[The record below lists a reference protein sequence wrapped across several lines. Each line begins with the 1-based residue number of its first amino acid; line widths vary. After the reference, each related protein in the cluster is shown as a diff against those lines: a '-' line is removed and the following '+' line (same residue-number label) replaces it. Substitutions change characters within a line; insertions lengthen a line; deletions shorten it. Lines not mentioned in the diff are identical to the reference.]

1 MADDSDRNETGVSK
15 RPTEPGEKVFQLPL
29 FLRAAAQRT
38 R

>member
-1 MADDSDRNETGVSK
+1 MADDSDRNETVGSE
-15 RPTEPGEKVFQLPL
+15 RLTELGEKVFQLPL